1 MCQKNYVLE
10 LGKIIISRRISA
22 ELTADEISQVTTSHR
37 DGYIKLKNGEWRQIS
52 YDPNVK
58 FVVNYYAYPFGEHDV
73 VVITDLDSE
82 TYRTE
87 VCFSDETHDRT
98 KGYFDWM
105 LHQSRKSPFTLGN
118 VVCTAEVKKSLGMQ
132 HIHRLI
138 EKQLSYDWGM
148 VGLGDWTLNDRA
160 VENGGRVL
168 SHHYIGDEYVY
179 VLTEAD
185 RSSTTIMLEYE
196 Y

>member
-1 MCQKNYVLE
+1 MCQKNYHLE
-10 LGKIIISRRISA
+10 LGKTVISRRILA
-22 ELTADEISQVTTSHR
+22 ELTVEQINRFISYHQC
-37 DGYIKLKNGEWRQIS
+37 GYVMLGSGEWVQTPC
-52 YDPNVK
+52 DPNAQVIVS
-58 FVVNYYAYPFGEHDV
+58 FYQVGNDT
-73 VVITDLDSE
+73 VVIGTDLASKN
-82 TYRTE
+82 YRTE
-87 VCFSDETHDRT
+87 VFFFDESDDLQ
-98 KGYFDWM
+98 KGYFDWA
-105 LHQSRKSPFTLGN
+105 LYQSRKTPFTLGR

-138 EKQLSYDWGM
+138 EKQLSYDWGIIYRSA
-148 VGLGDWTLNDRA
+148 WAHNDQA